1 MRHTELSVIMYL
13 PSLLAFSATTL
24 SSTTAEPFS
33 RSTTLTSEALTAGAK
48 TERPN
53 PQNMSTNRDP
63 SAETAKQD
71 SFASERMTTPASR
84 HRPSER
90 SGVTKVVE
98 FRARTVESNPWKN
111 PAETPYATSGQGATT
126 QHNLRAHREPTAGN
140 METTAHRQESP
151 ETSSSHMDA
160 RAMGD
165 PRPAP
170 ATYSSTTWDK
180 RSTAPANHNTTG
192 PVATST
198 VELHSNTY
206 TGLHASA
213 DTHRTPTAYNM
224 ATEVRDHDLGKSTQM
239 DQKTELCNP
248 QSNNTISNKS
258 QPKCGKREVK
268 PVPLS
273 KSTKLVCFVTL
284 CTLGVTASVFFGL
297 TMFLWVRLSVH
308 RGKVRKRWMQ
318 ARGEQSTLWAQP
330 KGTLEQRV
338 EFWYANSSSVAPEQA
353 AVRAQPLEDTG
364 RRREPETLWT
374 PPRVTLEDIT
384 EFWYSNGRTRPH
396 IERSKV

>member
-224 ATEVRDHDLGKSTQM
+224 ATEREGEEEMDAGQRRAEHPVGSAQGDTGAKS
-239 DQKTELCNP
+239 
-248 QSNNTISNKS
+248 
-258 QPKCGKREVK
+258 GV
-268 PVPLS
+268 
-273 KSTKLVCFVTL
+273 LVCQQL
-284 CTLGVTASVFFGL
+284 LGGPGAG
-297 TMFLWVRLSVH
+297 
-308 RGKVRKRWMQ
+308 RG
-318 ARGEQSTLWAQP
+318 QSTA
-330 KGTLEQRV
+330 
-338 EFWYANSSSVAPEQA
+338 
-353 AVRAQPLEDTG
+353 TG
-364 RRREPETLWT
+364 RHRQE
-374 PPRVTLEDIT
+374 
-384 EFWYSNGRTRPH
+384 
-396 IERSKV
+396 ERARNTVDTTQGHPGGHY